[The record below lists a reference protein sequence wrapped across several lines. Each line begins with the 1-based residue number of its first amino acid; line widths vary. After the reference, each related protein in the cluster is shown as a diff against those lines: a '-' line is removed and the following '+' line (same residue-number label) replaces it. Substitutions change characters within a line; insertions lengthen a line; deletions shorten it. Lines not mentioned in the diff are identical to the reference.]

1 MALVATAA
9 ILAATLTPMPHQAA
23 QVALTG
29 PFCLACGD
37 GGVADFILNIALF
50 LPLGAAL
57 AGAGFRARTAV
68 LLGLVLSTGVEVLQ
82 FGVIPGRD
90 AAVGD
95 ILANSAGTALGW
107 GLAGQIGQLLR
118 PSPRGAA
125 ILASGWAL
133 VMIAGT
139 VGAVPLME
147 PSLPNEVWYGQW
159 AAAGPE
165 PEWFEGEVLSVEL
178 GGRPLP
184 HWRIEDWV
192 ERREELMTADALEL
206 RAEIVSGAG
215 TGEPL
220 RIVAVAGD
228 DGRFAS
234 LTQTGR
240 DLHWGIRLRASEL
253 GLRAPGTVL
262 YGGLPGTA
270 GDTIT
275 VGGTYA
281 NRLATVQ
288 VRRGD
293 QVTEIEARFG
303 WQDGWRLLL
312 GTAKAGRPVELVL
325 TGLWLLGL
333 WGPLLGWTWLAT
345 ARRRSGPGAATA

>member
-1 MALVATAA
+1 MVTGA
-9 ILAATLTPMPHQAA
+9 ILVATLTPIPRQAA

-57 AGAGFRARTAV
+57 AAAGFRARTVV
-68 LLGLVLSTGVEVLQ
+68 LLGLALSAGVEVLQ

-90 AAVGD
+90 AALGD
-95 ILANSAGTALGW
+95 ILANTAGTALGW
-107 GLAGQIGQLLR
+107 GLAGQVGRLLR
-118 PSPRGAA
+118 PSPGAA
-125 ILASGWAL
+125 ALLASGWAL
-133 VMIAGT
+133 VALVGT
-139 VGAVPLME
+139 IGAMPLME

-184 HWRIEDWV
+184 HWRIRDWA
-192 ERREELMTADALEL
+192 ERREQLLTADGLEL
-206 RAEIVSGAG
+206 GAEIVSGAS

-228 DGRFAS
+228 NGRFAT

-240 DLHWGIRLRASEL
+240 DLHWGVRLRASEL

-270 GDTIT
+270 GDTIA

-312 GTAKAGRPVELVL
+312 GTEKADRPVELVL

-333 WGPLLGWTWLAT
+333 WGPSLGWTWLVA
-345 ARRRSGPGAATA
+345 ARR

>member
-1 MALVATAA
+1 MALAATAV
-9 ILAATLTPMPHQAA
+9 ILAATLTPVPRQAA

-29 PFCLACGD
+29 PFCLACGA
-37 GGVADFILNIALF
+37 GGVADLLLNIALF

-57 AGAGFRARTAV
+57 AAAGFRARTVV
-68 LLGLVLSTGVEVLQ
+68 LLGLILSAGVEVLQ

-90 AAVGD
+90 AALGD
-95 ILANSAGTALGW
+95 ILSNTAGTALGW
-107 GLAGQIGQLLR
+107 GLATRINHLLR
-118 PSPRGAA
+118 PSPRAA
-125 ILASGWAL
+125 ALLASGWAL
-133 VMIAGT
+133 VAIAGT
-139 VGAVPLME
+139 FGALPLME

-184 HWRIEDWV
+184 HWRIEDWKT
-192 ERREELMTADALEL
+192 RREELRARGELKLE
-206 RAEIVSGAG
+206 AEIIAGAA
-215 TGEPL
+215 TQEPL

-240 DLHWGIRLRASEL
+240 DLHWAVRLRASEL

-270 GDTIT
+270 GDTIA
-275 VGGTYA
+275 VEGTYA

-303 WQDGWRLLL
+303 WRDGWRLLL
-312 GTAKAGRPVELVL
+312 GTAKAGRPLELVL

-345 ARRRSGPGAATA
+345 ARRRSGPPASTV

>member
-1 MALVATAA
+1 MVTGA
-9 ILAATLTPMPHQAA
+9 ILVATLTPIPRQAA

-57 AGAGFRARTAV
+57 AAAGFRARTVV
-68 LLGLVLSTGVEVLQ
+68 LLGLALSAGVEVLQ

-90 AAVGD
+90 AALGD

-125 ILASGWAL
+125 LLASGWAL
-133 VMIAGT
+133 VAIAGT

-184 HWRIEDWV
+184 HWRIEDWKT
-192 ERREELMTADALEL
+192 RREELRARGELKLE
-206 RAEIVSGAG
+206 AEIIAGAA
-215 TGEPL
+215 TQEPL
-220 RIVAVAGD
+220 RIVALAAD
-228 DGRFAS
+228 NGRFAT

-253 GLRAPGTVL
+253 GLRSPVMVL
-262 YGGLPGTA
+262 RTGLPGTA
-270 GDTIT
+270 GDTIA

-293 QVTEIEARFG
+293 QVTEIEASFG

-312 GTAKAGRPVELVL
+312 GTSKAGRPVEVVL
-325 TGLWLLGL
+325 AILWLLGL
-333 WGPLLGWTWLAT
+333 WTPLAGWSWLA
-345 ARRRSGPGAATA
+345 ARRR